1 MSCYFIILFLSYF
14 IFSFEPIKLFP
25 LQGFN
30 FERTLQESLNLII
43 ISISLFCP
51 LKFKMVFCWLVSKES
66 ISSCPNIRIDVLNVH
81 KRFRSNFLLL
91 EEIFAALRGCPFKN
105 RPLDFRPKTEF
116 LQIFRVRQLVHV
128 INKNGNNL
136 AFNAIFQYFWRQ
148 FQRTVQNRLNRSVSS
163 QI

>member
-1 MSCYFIILFLSYF
+1 MHQSIPAAPSLPLRADPREFAFFFLWMANSR
-14 IFSFEPIKLFP
+14 
-25 LQGFN
+25 G
-30 FERTLQESLNLII
+30 RG
-43 ISISLFCP
+43 
-51 LKFKMVFCWLVSKES
+51 
-66 ISSCPNIRIDVLNVH
+66 H
-81 KRFRSNFLLL
+81 
-91 EEIFAALRGCPFKN
+91 LRGCPCKN

-128 INKNGNNL
+128 KNKNGNNL